1 MTKTILV
8 IGTFDTK
15 ADELAYLIARIESQG
30 GAVLAMDVSVL
41 GQAAIPVGI
50 TKHEVAAAA
59 GTTINALIAL
69 GEEGE
74 AFAQMSAG
82 AATLTRRLHQAG
94 RVDGMI
100 ALGGTMGTDL
110 ALDCAQALPLGVPK
124 YIVSTVAGSPLIAAE
139 RMAADVQFILWAGG
153 LYGLNPLCKS
163 SLSQA
168 AGAVLGAAR
177 AAEPPRFDR
186 PLIGMTSLGSSCLKY
201 MKRLHPELTRRGY
214 DIAVFH
220 TTGMGGMAF
229 ERLAA
234 DGAFACVMDFSLQE
248 LVNMLNGSLVSA
260 GADRLTGAG
269 RSGTPQLVAPGA
281 ADILDLA
288 GWQDI
293 PERFRDRPFHMH
305 NRLIKSVA
313 FNADERR
320 DLARAMAD
328 RLAAAQ
334 GPTHFFLPKGGIEEW
349 DRPGEAARDPE
360 GLAAFCEAAESAMA
374 GRIGLTVLDAHIN
387 DAAFCTAVLA
397 RLDDWI
403 AAGIVPKGRPENE
416 DQKTALGTAAD
427 S

>member
-15 ADELAYLIARIESQG
+15 ADELAYLIGKIRAQG
-30 GAVLAMDVSVL
+30 GDVLAMDVSVL
-41 GQAAIPVGI
+41 GEAAIPVAV

-59 GTTINALIAL
+59 GATIDGLIAL

-74 AFAQMSAG
+74 AFARMSAG
-82 AATLTRRLHQAG
+82 AALLTHRLHDAG
-94 RVDGMI
+94 RIDGMV

-168 AGAVLGAAR
+168 AGAVLGAAQ
-177 AAEPPRFDR
+177 AVEPPRLDR
-186 PLIGMTSLGSSCLKY
+186 PMIGMTSLGSSCLKY

-229 ERLAA
+229 ERLAR
-234 DGAFACVMDFSLQE
+234 DGVFACVMDFSLQE
-248 LVNMLNGSLVSA
+248 LVNVLHGSLVSA

-269 RSGTPQLVAPGA
+269 LSGTPQMVAPGA

-293 PERFRDRPFHMH
+293 PARFQDRPFHQH
-305 NRLIKSVA
+305 NRLIKSLS
-313 FNADERR
+313 FNAQERR
-320 DLARAMAD
+320 ALARAMAD
-328 RLAAAQ
+328 RLAAAT
-334 GPTHFFLPKGGIEEW
+334 GPTHFFLPRGGIEEW
-349 DRPGEAARDPE
+349 DRAGEAAHDPE
-360 GLAAFCEAAESAMA
+360 GLAAFVAEAEQAMT
-374 GRIGLTVLDAHIN
+374 GRVEMTALDCHIN
-387 DAAFCTAVLA
+387 DADFCNAVLA
-397 RLDDWI
+397 RLDAWVE
-403 AAGIVPKGRPENE
+403 AGIVP
-416 DQKTALGTAAD
+416 AGTIEP
-427 S
+427 

>member
-15 ADELAYLIARIESQG
+15 ADELAYLIRRIKAQG
-30 GAVLAMDVSVL
+30 GEVLAMDVSIL
-41 GQAAIPVGI
+41 GEAKTPVDVS
-50 TKHEVAAAA
+50 KHQVAAAA
-59 GTTINALIAL
+59 DTTIDALIAL

-74 AFAQMSAG
+74 AFARMSTG
-82 AATLTRRLHQAG
+82 AARLTRRLHAEG
-94 RVDGMI
+94 RFHGMI

-168 AGAVLGAAR
+168 AGAVLGAAQ
-177 AAEPPRFDR
+177 AVEAPQFDR

-234 DGAFACVMDFSLQE
+234 EGTFACVMDFSLQE
-248 LVNMLNGSLVSA
+248 LVNMLHGSLVSA

-288 GWQDI
+288 GWQPI
-293 PERFRDRPFHMH
+293 PPRFQDRPFHEH
-305 NRLIKSVA
+305 NRLIKSVG
-313 FNADERR
+313 FNAEERR
-320 DLARAMAD
+320 ELARAIAD
-328 RLAAAQ
+328 RLAQAK
-334 GPTHFFLPKGGIEEW
+334 GPTHFFLPRGGIEEW
-349 DRPGEAARDPE
+349 DRPGEAAHDPK
-360 GLAAFCEAAESAMA
+360 GLAAFTEAAERALS
-374 GRIGLTVLDAHIN
+374 GRVEHSVLDCHIN
-387 DAAFCTAVLA
+387 DAAFCDAVLA
-397 RLDDWI
+397 KLDEWV
-403 AAGIVPKGRPENE
+403 AVGIVPKG
-416 DQKTALGTAAD
+416 AA
-427 S
+427 

>member
-15 ADELAYLIARIESQG
+15 ADELAYLIDRIKAQG
-30 GAVLAMDVSVL
+30 GAVLAMDVSIL
-41 GQAAIPVGI
+41 GQAKIPVEV
-50 TKHEVAAAA
+50 TKHDVATAAD
-59 GTTINALIAL
+59 TTIDALIAL

-74 AFAQMSAG
+74 AFARMSAG
-82 AATLTRRLHQAG
+82 AALLTRQLYDAG
-94 RVDGMI
+94 RFHGMI

-168 AGAVLGAAR
+168 AGAVLGAAQ
-177 AAEPPRFDR
+177 AVEPPKFDR

-201 MKRLHPELTRRGY
+201 MKHLHPELTKRGY

-234 DGAFACVMDFSLQE
+234 EGTFACVMDFSLQE
-248 LVNMLNGSLVSA
+248 LVNMLHGSLVSA

-288 GWQDI
+288 GWQPI
-293 PERFRDRPFHMH
+293 PARFQDRPFHEH
-305 NRLIKSVA
+305 NRLIKSVG
-313 FNADERR
+313 FNAEERR
-320 DLARAMAD
+320 DLAQAIAD
-328 RLAAAQ
+328 RLATAT

-349 DRPGEAARDPE
+349 DRPGEAAHDPE
-360 GLAAFCEAAESAMA
+360 GLAAFTAAAERALT
-374 GRIGLTVLDAHIN
+374 GRVEHTVLDCHIN
-387 DAAFCTAVLA
+387 DAAFCDAVLA
-397 RLDDWI
+397 QLDAWV
-403 AAGIVPKGRPENE
+403 AAGIVPKG
-416 DQKTALGTAAD
+416 AA
-427 S
+427 

>member
-15 ADELAYLIARIESQG
+15 ADELAYLISRIKAQG
-30 GAVLAMDVSVL
+30 GDVLAMDVSIL
-41 GQAAIPVGI
+41 GEAKTLVDV
-50 TKHEVAAAA
+50 TKHQVAAAA
-59 GTTINALIAL
+59 DTTIDALIAL

-74 AFAQMSAG
+74 AFAIMSAG
-82 AATLTRRLHQAG
+82 AALLTRRLHAEG
-94 RVDGMI
+94 RFHGMI

-168 AGAVLGAAR
+168 AGAVLGAAQ
-177 AAEPPRFDR
+177 AVEDPRFDR

-234 DGAFACVMDFSLQE
+234 EGTFACVMDFSLQE
-248 LVNMLNGSLVSA
+248 LVNMLHGSLVSA

-288 GWQDI
+288 GWQPI
-293 PERFRDRPFHMH
+293 PPRFQDRPFHEH
-305 NRLIKSVA
+305 NRLIKSVG
-313 FNADERR
+313 FNAEERR
-320 DLARAMAD
+320 GLAQAIAD
-328 RLAAAQ
+328 RLAQAK

-349 DRPGEAARDPE
+349 DKPGEAAHDPE
-360 GLAAFCEAAESAMA
+360 GLATFTEAAELALK
-374 GRIGLTVLDAHIN
+374 GRVETTVLDCHIN
-387 DAAFCTAVLA
+387 DAAFCDAVLA
-397 RLDDWI
+397 KLDAWV
-403 AAGIVPKGRPENE
+403 AAGIVAKG
-416 DQKTALGTAAD
+416 AA
-427 S
+427 

>member
-15 ADELAYLIARIESQG
+15 ADELAYLIDRIMAQG
-30 GAVLAMDVSVL
+30 GDVLAMDVSIL
-41 GQAAIPVGI
+41 GEAKTPVAV
-50 TKHEVAAAA
+50 TKHDVAAAA
-59 GTTINALIAL
+59 DTTIDALIAL

-82 AATLTRRLHQAG
+82 AALLTRKLHAEG
-94 RVDGMI
+94 RFHGMI

-168 AGAVLGAAR
+168 AGAVLGAAQ
-177 AAEPPRFDR
+177 AVEPPQFDR

-201 MKRLHPELTRRGY
+201 MKRLHPELTKRGY

-234 DGAFACVMDFSLQE
+234 EGTFACVMDFSLQE
-248 LVNMLNGSLVSA
+248 LVNMLHGSLVSA

-288 GWQDI
+288 GWQPI
-293 PERFRDRPFHMH
+293 PTRFQDRPFHEH
-305 NRLIKSVA
+305 NRLIKSVG
-313 FNADERR
+313 FNAEERR
-320 DLARAMAD
+320 GLARAIAD
-328 RLAAAQ
+328 RLATAK

-349 DRPGEAARDPE
+349 DKPGEAAHDPE
-360 GLAAFCEAAESAMA
+360 GLAAFTEAAERALT
-374 GRIGLTVLDAHIN
+374 GRVNHTVLDCHIN
-387 DAAFCTAVLA
+387 DAAFCDAVLA
-397 RLDDWI
+397 QLDAWV
-403 AAGIVPKGRPENE
+403 AAGIVPKG
-416 DQKTALGTAAD
+416 AAA
-427 S
+427 

>member
-15 ADELAYLIARIESQG
+15 ADELAYLIDRIRAQG

-41 GQAAIPVGI
+41 GAAKIPVEVS
-50 TKHEVAAAA
+50 KHDVAGAV
-59 GTTINALIAL
+59 GETIDGLIAL

-74 AFAQMSAG
+74 AFEKMSAG
-82 AATLTRRLHQAG
+82 AALLTRRLYDAG
-94 RVDGMI
+94 RFHGMI

-110 ALDCAQALPLGVPK
+110 ALDCAQALPIGVPK

-177 AAEPPRFDR
+177 SVEPPAFDR

-201 MKRLHPELTRRGY
+201 MKRLHPELTKRGY

-234 DGAFACVMDFSLQE
+234 EGLFACVMDFSLQE
-248 LVNMLNGSLVSA
+248 FVNVQHGSLVSA

-288 GWQDI
+288 GWQEI
-293 PERFRDRPFHMH
+293 PARFQDRPCHVH
-305 NRLIKSVA
+305 NRLIKSLA
-313 FNADERR
+313 FTAEERR
-320 DLARAMAD
+320 ELARAIAD
-328 RLAAAQ
+328 RLARAQ

-349 DRPGEAARDPE
+349 DRPGEAAHDPE
-360 GLAAFCEAAESAMA
+360 GLAAFTDEMELAMT
-374 GRIGLTVLDAHIN
+374 GRVEMTALDCHIN
-387 DAAFCTAVLA
+387 DIAFCEAVLA
-397 RLDDWI
+397 QFDDWI
-403 AAGIVPKGRPENE
+403 ATGIIAQGKV
-416 DQKTALGTAAD
+416 AA
-427 S
+427 

>member
-15 ADELAYLIARIESQG
+15 ADELAYLIARIEGQG
-30 GAVLAMDVSVL
+30 GAVLAMDVSIL
-41 GQAAIPVGI
+41 GQAKIPVGV
-50 TKHEVAAAA
+50 TKHQVAAAA
-59 GTTINALIAL
+59 GTTIDALIAL

-74 AFAQMSAG
+74 AFERMSAG
-82 AATLTRRLHQAG
+82 AANLTRDLHRAG

-110 ALDCAQALPLGVPK
+110 ALDCAQALPIGVPK

-153 LYGLNPLCKS
+153 LYGMNPLCRS

-168 AGAVLGAAR
+168 AGAVVGAAQ
-177 AAEPPRFDR
+177 AVEPPQFAR

-201 MKRLHPELTRRGY
+201 MKRLYPELTQRGY

-234 DGAFACVMDFSLQE
+234 EGVFACVMDFSLQE
-248 LVNMLNGSLVSA
+248 FVNAQHGSLVSA

-281 ADILDLA
+281 ADILDMA

-293 PERFRDRPFHMH
+293 PERFRDRPFHQH
-305 NRLIKSVA
+305 NRLIKSVF
-313 FNADERR
+313 FNAAERR
-320 DLARAMAD
+320 ALAHAIAD
-328 RLAAAQ
+328 RLAAATA
-334 GPTHFFLPKGGIEEW
+334 PTRFILPKGGIEEW
-349 DRPGEAARDPE
+349 DRPGEAAHDPE
-360 GLAAFCEAAESAMA
+360 GLQAFAQEIQSAMQGRVDLAVLDCHINDDAFCEA
-374 GRIGLTVLDAHIN
+374 
-387 DAAFCTAVLA
+387 VLA
-397 RLDDWI
+397 SLDDWVATGVVVPGVP
-403 AAGIVPKGRPENE
+403 AA
-416 DQKTALGTAAD
+416 
-427 S
+427 

>member
-15 ADELAYLIARIESQG
+15 ADELAYLIGRIESQG
-30 GAVLAMDVSVL
+30 GAVLAMDVSIL
-41 GQAAIPVGI
+41 GQAAIPVAVD
-50 TKHEVAAAA
+50 KHAVAAAA
-59 GTTINALIAL
+59 GTTIDALIAL

-74 AFAQMSAG
+74 AFERMSAG
-82 AATLTRRLHQAG
+82 AAVLTRRLHKDG
-94 RVDGMI
+94 RIDGMI

-110 ALDCAQALPLGVPK
+110 ALDCAQALPIGVPK
-124 YIVSTVAGSPLIAAE
+124 YIVSTVAGSPLIAAD

-153 LYGLNPLCKS
+153 LYGLNPLCRS

-177 AAEPPRFDR
+177 AVEPPRFDR

-234 DGAFACVMDFSLQE
+234 DGAFACVMDFSVQE
-248 LVNMLNGSLVSA
+248 FVNMQHGSLVSA

-269 RSGTPQLVAPGA
+269 RSGTPQMVAPGA

-293 PERFRDRPFHMH
+293 PDRFRDRPFHVH
-305 NRLIKSVA
+305 NRLIKSIG
-313 FNADERR
+313 FNAEERR
-320 DLARAMAD
+320 ALARAMAD
-328 RLAAAQ
+328 RLAAAT
-334 GPTHFFLPKGGIEEW
+334 GPTHVFVPRGGIEEW
-349 DRPGEAARDPE
+349 DRPGEAAHDPE
-360 GLAAFCEAAESAMA
+360 GLRAFVEEAEAALTGRVAMTA
-374 GRIGLTVLDAHIN
+374 LDCHIN
-387 DAAFCTAVLA
+387 DAAFADAALA
-397 RLDDWI
+397 LLDAWV
-403 AAGIVPKGRPENE
+403 AQGIVPPGKPA
-416 DQKTALGTAAD
+416 T
-427 S
+427 

>member
-15 ADELAYLIARIESQG
+15 ADELAYLIDRIKAQG
-30 GAVLAMDVSVL
+30 GEVLAMDVSVL
-41 GQAAIPVGI
+41 GEATIPVEVS
-50 TKHEVAAAA
+50 KHDVAAAV
-59 GTTINALIAL
+59 GETIDGLIAL

-74 AFAQMSAG
+74 AFARMSAG
-82 AATLTRRLHQAG
+82 AALLTRRLHDAG
-94 RVDGMI
+94 RVHGMI

-110 ALDCAQALPLGVPK
+110 ALDCAQALPIGVPK

-168 AGAVLGAAR
+168 AGAVLGAAQ
-177 AAEPPRFDR
+177 AVEPPRFDR
-186 PLIGMTSLGSSCLKY
+186 PMIGMTSLGSSCLKY

-234 DGAFACVMDFSLQE
+234 EGVFACVMDFSLQE
-248 LVNMLNGSLVSA
+248 FVNVQHGSLVSA

-288 GWQDI
+288 GWQEI
-293 PERFRDRPFHMH
+293 PSRFHDRPFHQH
-305 NRLIKSVA
+305 NRLIKNVA
-313 FNADERR
+313 FNAEERR
-320 DLARAMAD
+320 ALARAMAD
-328 RLAAAQ
+328 RLAGAK
-334 GPTHFFLPKGGIEEW
+334 GPTHVFLPKGGIEEW
-349 DRPGEAARDPE
+349 DRPGEAAHDPE
-360 GLAAFCEAAESAMA
+360 GLAAFVDEAERALTGRVEFTALQCHINDTLFCEAALAK
-374 GRIGLTVLDAHIN
+374 LDEW
-387 DAAFCTAVLA
+387 V
-397 RLDDWI
+397 
-403 AAGIVPKGRPENE
+403 AAGIVAAGRV
-416 DQKTALGTAAD
+416 AA
-427 S
+427 